1 MQPNGTCKK
10 AKKRKKNTLKRVT
23 TLELFLTQAKTR
35 NLLLLLESRNAIEIV
50 SCIFAA
56 LQKIRQAS
64 LLDELREACEA
75 NKKEDCRETSAV
87 ARVACCCGHD
97 NSSSTAVVPVNHA
110 AANSD
115 QVASK
120 FLTSIAESQDPPKL
134 PPAFILNLVKGKE
147 RRKVS

>member
-1 MQPNGTCKK
+1 M
-10 AKKRKKNTLKRVT
+10 
-23 TLELFLTQAKTR
+23 
-35 NLLLLLESRNAIEIV
+35 
-50 SCIFAA
+50 
-56 LQKIRQAS
+56 QAS

-75 NKKEDCRETSAV
+75 NKKEDFAV

-147 RRKVS
+147 RRKVL